1 MSARLFLLVALLA
14 TTGLYWLGLRGPFL
28 LDDGSA
34 LQVVWDWHK
43 GAASWQEVVWGS
55 SGSVLY
61 ARPVAMASFLF
72 TSWLGGAGSFPFKL
86 GNLLIHLLCGLLVW
100 RLGRHA
106 FRLDSRLQPHAELLA
121 ALLAA
126 FWWLHPLHVST
137 VLYAVQRMAQLSTL
151 FSLAAVLL
159 YVSARLKLDA
169 GAVRPALI
177 QLFAGVPVLVLAG
190 LLSKQNAAVTPF
202 LCLAIEIACFQRRR
216 HRTVL
221 ATFYGLFLAA
231 PALAMGALLLLRPQS
246 LLAAYAEWDF
256 TLAQRLLTQPRA
268 LWDYIGMLVLPQGSR
283 MGLYTDDFPVST
295 SLLSPPTTLLAITA
309 LIGVSAF
316 AIAVRKRAPSVF
328 AGWFFFLGAHAV
340 ESTFLPI
347 EMYYEHRNYLPS
359 AGLLMALIGLAA
371 LVPKTVRTHTF
382 TLRQLGLV
390 GCAGFVL
397 MLAVATLGRV
407 LVWQD
412 VNGISQQALRFHP
425 DSLRANFDAGD
436 LAVARH
442 DFEYH
447 RQLMHRVARS
457 PDPRHRRMAR
467 MELVYV
473 NCQIGIGG
481 NQALMEQVVS
491 ERLPQ
496 ITVVETYSLMRL
508 LEVGRHRECG
518 DMGRLELAR
527 HVRQMVDAATAQPE
541 SATPK
546 WTARFL
552 LAQLYVS
559 ADQWPAALEQAEL
572 AWQGGHDKK
581 VGVFLAMAYAQQ
593 GQLGEARRMLS
604 LVEPLVPAYDRG
616 GQAALVRLRSQISQ
630 D

>member
-1 MSARLFLLVALLA
+1 
-14 TTGLYWLGLRGPFL
+14 
-28 LDDGSA
+28 
-34 LQVVWDWHK
+34 
-43 GAASWQEVVWGS
+43 
-55 SGSVLY
+55 
-61 ARPVAMASFLF
+61 MASFML
-72 TSWLGGAGSFPFKL
+72 TSWLGGIDSFPFKL
-86 GNLLIHLLCGLLVW
+86 GNLLIHLLCGILIW

-121 ALLAA
+121 VLLTA
-126 FWWLHPLHVST
+126 FWLLHPLHVST

-151 FSLAAVLL
+151 FSLAAALL

-169 GAVRPALI
+169 GTTRPALI
-177 QLFAGVPVLVLAG
+177 QLFVGVPVLVIAG
-190 LLSKQNAAVTPF
+190 ILSKQNAAVTPL
-202 LCLAIEIACFQRRR
+202 LCLALEIAYFQQRRHR

-231 PALAMGALLLLRPQS
+231 PALAMGAILLLRPQS

-283 MGLYTDDFPVST
+283 MGLYTDDFLVST
-295 SLLSPPTTLLAITA
+295 SLFSPPTTLLAVAA

-328 AGWFFFLGAHAV
+328 AGWLFFLGAHGV

-359 AGLLMALIGLAA
+359 AGLLMALVGLTA
-371 LVPKTVRTHTF
+371 LVPKTVRTNTF
-382 TLRQLGLV
+382 TLRQLGLA

-412 VNGISQQALRFHP
+412 VNGISQQAIRFHP
-425 DSLRANFDAGD
+425 NSLRANFDAGD

-447 RQLMHRVARS
+447 RQLMLRVAQS

-481 NQALMEQVVS
+481 NRALMEQVVS

-508 LEVGRHRECG
+508 LDVSRHRECG
-518 DMGRLELAR
+518 DIGRFDLAR
-527 HVRQMVDAATAQPE
+527 HVQQLVDAAIAQPE

-572 AWQGGHDKK
+572 AWQGGQDKK
-581 VGVFLAMAYAQQ
+581 VGVFLSMAYAQQ
-593 GQLGEARRMLS
+593 GDLSEARRMLA
-604 LVEPLVPAYDRG
+604 LVEPRVPAYDRG
-616 GQAALVRLRSQISQ
+616 GQAALARLRSQISQ
-630 D
+630 N